1 MRLTRSQKIVVFRFG
16 EHGRR
21 ETIKAAIQLSEMTC
35 IPQVKKEL
43 DAFAEML
50 IDHRSEEWFEAL
62 YTRVCAEYP
71 TKYVRD
77 FLDDEDD
84 FNVEDMWDDFE

>member
-1 MRLTRSQKIVVFRFG
+1 MRLTRSQKIVVFNFG
-16 EHGRR
+16 ECGRR
-21 ETIKAAIQLSEMTC
+21 ATIKATIQLSDMTSV
-35 IPQVKKEL
+35 PQVAEEL

-50 IDHRSEEWFEAL
+50 IEHRSEEWFEAL

-71 TKYVRD
+71 TKYIRD

-84 FNVEDMWDDFE
+84 FNVEDMWDDVE